1 MCLNVI
7 KIKLIKKDLNNH
19 RNNKQKQD
27 GRDSATGKPAGPAP
41 VAQSENESEEEQV
54 IDDDTLSQFLGI
66 VSQDDKHYYSLKEI
80 NTFLDYTFGRQS
92 VKVAGFSPDV
102 GSLTQY

>member
-1 MCLNVI
+1 M
-7 KIKLIKKDLNNH
+7 KIKLIKNDLNNH

-27 GRDSATGKPAGPAP
+27 GSDSAVGKPAGSAP
-41 VAQSENESEEEQV
+41 VAQSENESAQEQV

-66 VSQDDKHYYSLKEI
+66 VSQDDKQCYSLKEI
-80 NTFLDYTFGRQS
+80 NTFLDYTFGRLS
-92 VKVAGFSPDV
+92 VEIAGFFPNV

>member
-1 MCLNVI
+1 M

-27 GRDSATGKPAGPAP
+27 GRDSAAGKPAGPAP

-54 IDDDTLSQFLGI
+54 IDNDTLSQFLGI
-66 VSQDDKHYYSLKEI
+66 VSQDDKQYYSLKEI
-80 NTFLDYTFGRQS
+80 NKFLDYIWQTEC
-92 VKVAGFSPDV
+92 
-102 GSLTQY
+102 

>member
-1 MCLNVI
+1 M

-19 RNNKQKQD
+19 RNNKQTQD
-27 GRDSATGKPAGPAP
+27 GSDSAVGKPAGPAP

-66 VSQDDKHYYSLKEI
+66 VSQDDKQYYSLKEI
-80 NTFLDYTFGRQS
+80 NKFLDYTFGRLS
-92 VKVAGFSPDV
+92 VKVAGFFPGV